1 MVLLKYT
8 KAHGY
13 QILSSLYLQFGSFR
27 LPEQKHTYD
36 PGVFTQMF
44 EGAHGLVSKHSSIS
58 EIECLRNYRV
68 AHGLHGF

>member
-1 MVLLKYT
+1 MYPAAVQ
-8 KAHGY
+8 AA
-13 QILSSLYLQFGSFR
+13 LQFGSFR

-58 EIECLRNYRV
+58 EIVITQLYKV
-68 AHGLHGF
+68 AHGLHGFRTFVNI